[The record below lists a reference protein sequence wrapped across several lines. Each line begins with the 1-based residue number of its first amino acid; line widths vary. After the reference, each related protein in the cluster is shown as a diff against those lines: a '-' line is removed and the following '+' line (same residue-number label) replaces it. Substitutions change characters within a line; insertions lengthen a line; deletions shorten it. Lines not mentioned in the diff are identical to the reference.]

1 MRDDDVSKSEI
12 AIREAGFA
20 VLSRKPG
27 ASLSE
32 VAVAAGV
39 GRATLHRHFAS
50 RSDLVT
56 ALARLALTEL
66 DQAVEA
72 ATQDAASYWDA
83 LQLTMQAVIPL
94 AHRHMFLVQ
103 EDIHD
108 PDIQAAFEQDAQ
120 ELRDLIDAAK
130 TEGAIRSDLP
140 TEWVAQAYEHLIY
153 AAWEMIRREEA
164 TPRQAKDLAWAQFS
178 EGAAT

>member
-1 MRDDDVSKSEI
+1 MRDDNVSKTEY

-32 VAVAAGV
+32 VADAAGV
-39 GRATLHRHFAS
+39 GRATLHRYFAS

-56 ALARLALTEL
+56 ALARLALAEL
-66 DQAVEA
+66 DAAVDA
-72 ATQDAASYWDA
+72 ATEHAPSYWEA
-83 LQLTMQAVIPL
+83 LRLMMQAVIPL
-94 AHRHMFLVQ
+94 AHRHMFLMQ
-103 EDIHD
+103 EDIPD
-108 PDIQAAFEQDAQ
+108 PDIQAAFETDMD
-120 ELRDLIDAAK
+120 ELRGLIDAAK
-130 TEGAIRSDLP
+130 TDGAIRADLP

-164 TPRQAKDLAWAQFS
+164 TPRQAQDLAWDQFS
-178 EGAAT
+178 KGAGQ